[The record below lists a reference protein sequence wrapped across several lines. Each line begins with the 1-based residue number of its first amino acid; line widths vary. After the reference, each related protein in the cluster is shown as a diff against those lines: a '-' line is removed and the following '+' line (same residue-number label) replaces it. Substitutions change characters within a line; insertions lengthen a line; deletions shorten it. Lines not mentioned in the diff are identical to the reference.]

1 MHTDKEPKFFC
12 GLAAAIPL
20 GLAFWLLLLL
30 FLL

>member
-1 MHTDKEPKFFC
+1 MQTDKDQKFFC

-20 GLAFWLLLLL
+20 GVAFWLLLLL